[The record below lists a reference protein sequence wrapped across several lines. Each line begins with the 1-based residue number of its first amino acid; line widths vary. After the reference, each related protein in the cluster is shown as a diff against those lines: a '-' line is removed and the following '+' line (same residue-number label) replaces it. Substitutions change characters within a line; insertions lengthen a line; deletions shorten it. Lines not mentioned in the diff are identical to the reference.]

1 MRGDVTDGN
10 DFNELEEW
18 VAKTEE
24 EVKNALLDSEVFME
38 VRETSTEHVAGGD
51 LATGPA
57 GSDVVLQVTEATT
70 DTLTR

>member
-24 EVKNALLDSEVFME
+24 EVKNALID
-38 VRETSTEHVAGGD
+38 
-51 LATGPA
+51 
-57 GSDVVLQVTEATT
+57 
-70 DTLTR
+70 